1 MREYTYQLSRD
12 VTLHNEVELALTSC
26 GAWQREFPDDWDEI
40 CEWGVSS
47 GWTYNETLRW
57 LDETHNMTI
66 AHFDQRPPTEVQVF
80 NDEVYWKAID
90 RSILIMAIDAAII
103 ETLKEIDKS
112 SLREKEQN
120 I

>member
-12 VTLHNEVELALTSC
+12 VTLHNEVELALISC
-26 GAWQREFPDDWDEI
+26 RAWQREFPDDWDEI

-66 AHFDQRPPTEVQVF
+66 APFPQCPLQVF
-80 NDEVYWKAID
+80 NDG
-90 RSILIMAIDAAII
+90 SIGLIQSMVLNAAIL
-103 ETLKEIDKS
+103 EALQEIDKS

-120 I
+120 KQHDIFWI